1 MCLKKYCECYQA
13 SIPCSVTC
21 TCLHCCN
28 QASSASAL
36 LVNGTNGTIGMNY
49 SAAISVL
56 PGASTPL
63 SYIPPRPESEDVLAR
78 AARDLEL
85 LRSLTSASKALF
97 DTDIQVNVKLLELH
111 RPQIEKALSSIT
123 TDLSSSSSSA
133 GLPPL
138 PPGKSKRNFGQM
150 DNVVNNNS
158 VTSPATFDVS
168 PGNDNSDGSAGSVMI
183 QNSIRSASP
192 NSINVASALSL
203 LGVHNLQKS
212 SLHPDMQTQHH
223 LAIHDTT
230 SEEDYDNSSDSSE
243 YRDKNSENG
252 SVDHHHHFSKKHRS
266 LSEVDDE
273 WGMREN

>member
-1 MCLKKYCECYQA
+1 
-13 SIPCSVTC
+13 
-21 TCLHCCN
+21 
-28 QASSASAL
+28 
-36 LVNGTNGTIGMNY
+36 VNGTNGTIGMNY
-49 SAAISVL
+49 SAL

-123 TDLSSSSSSA
+123 TDLSSSSSSSA

-138 PPGKSKRNFGQM
+138 PPGQKSKRNFGQM
-150 DNVVNNNS
+150 DNVANNS
-158 VTSPATFDVS
+158 VTSPATFDVAS
-168 PGNDNSDGSAGSVMI
+168 GNDNNDGNDGSVMA
-183 QNSIRSASP
+183 QNSFRSASP

-203 LGVHNLQKS
+203 LGVHNMQKS
-212 SLHPDMQTQHH
+212 SQHPVRDMQIQHN

-243 YRDKNSENG
+243 CRDKNSENG
-252 SVDHHHHFSKKHRS
+252 SVDHHHHFSKKHRA
-266 LSEVDDE
+266 LSDADDE
-273 WGMREN
+273 WGGVEKTYITN

>member
-1 MCLKKYCECYQA
+1 
-13 SIPCSVTC
+13 
-21 TCLHCCN
+21 
-28 QASSASAL
+28 
-36 LVNGTNGTIGMNY
+36 VN
-49 SAAISVL
+49 A
-56 PGASTPL
+56 
-63 SYIPPRPESEDVLAR
+63 
-78 AARDLEL
+78 
-85 LRSLTSASKALF
+85 
-97 DTDIQVNVKLLELH
+97 KLLELH

-123 TDLSSSSSSA
+123 TDLSSSLLSSSSA

-150 DNVVNNNS
+150 DNVVNNS
-158 VTSPATFDVS
+158 VTSPATFDVA
-168 PGNDNSDGSAGSVMI
+168 PGNDNSDGSDSSAMI

-203 LGVHNLQKS
+203 LGVHNMQKS

-252 SVDHHHHFSKKHRS
+252 SVDHHHHFSKKHRT
-266 LSEVDDE
+266 LSDADDE
-273 WGMREN
+273 WGVVGFGKI

>member
-1 MCLKKYCECYQA
+1 
-13 SIPCSVTC
+13 
-21 TCLHCCN
+21 
-28 QASSASAL
+28 
-36 LVNGTNGTIGMNY
+36 MNY
-49 SAAISVL
+49 SAL

-123 TDLSSSSSSA
+123 TDLSSSSSSSSSSSA

-150 DNVVNNNS
+150 DNVVNNS
-158 VTSPATFDVS
+158 VPSPATFDVA
-168 PGNDNSDGSAGSVMI
+168 PGNDNNDGSDGNVMI

-203 LGVHNLQKS
+203 LNESRGVHNIQKS
-212 SLHPDMQTQHH
+212 SQHPDMQTQHH

-243 YRDKNSENG
+243 YRDKKSENG
-252 SVDHHHHFSKKHRS
+252 SVDHHHHFSKKHRT
-266 LSEVDDE
+266 LSDADDE
-273 WGMREN
+273 WGGVAIN